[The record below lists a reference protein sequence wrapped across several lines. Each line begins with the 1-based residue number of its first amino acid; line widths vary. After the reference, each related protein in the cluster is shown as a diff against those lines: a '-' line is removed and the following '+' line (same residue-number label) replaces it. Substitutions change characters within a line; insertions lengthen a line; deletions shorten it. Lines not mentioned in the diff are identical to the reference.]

1 MRVVTLSA
9 SYGARGDKVGRALA
23 ERLQLPFVDR
33 AIPTA
38 AAARQLGLPED
49 VAESLDEHP
58 PSRWQRIAARFANVG
73 VPVGPVVLPTDIAL
87 TPEQFRSV
95 TEAQLQHMAD
105 TTGAVVLGRAGMVVL
120 GGRPDVLCVRLDGP
134 AEARI
139 AQVTAQG
146 TDETSARQGQREVD
160 SARETYARV
169 FFNARQDNPQ
179 LYHVI
184 LDSTVLSAETCID
197 IIIRA
202 AHDRFG
208 TAGPHSDNTAGL
220 PGSLLGHISPGDR
233 PGGSHAQPAAEPH
246 NDQAEQAEGHS

>member
-58 PSRWQRIAARFANVG
+58 PSRWQRIAGRFANVG
-73 VPVGPVVLPTDIAL
+73 VPVGPVVLPTDMTL

-95 TEAQLQHMAD
+95 TEAQLQRMAD

-134 AEARI
+134 VEVRI
-139 AQVTAQG
+139 AQVAALG
-146 TDETSARQGQREVD
+146 IDEASARQGQQEVD

-169 FFNARQDNPQ
+169 FFNVRQDDPR

-184 LDSTVLSAETCID
+184 LDSTVLSVEACVD
-197 IIIRA
+197 IIVRA
-202 AHDRFG
+202 AQERFG
-208 TAGPHSDNTAGL
+208 TAGP
-220 PGSLLGHISPGDR
+220 
-233 PGGSHAQPAAEPH
+233 
-246 NDQAEQAEGHS
+246 